1 MMRTAIG
8 TGAAM
13 RYARQVGPHLW
24 ISSKLLS
31 LELEKRF
38 FNQVHPGRR
47 NGHAGK
53 IRQASFRL
61 TDRCN
66 LRCHTCGQWG
76 DNGYLHACSPRE
88 LKDREIPSERYMHLF
103 HDLAKHGHRPLVYFW
118 GGEPML
124 YGDILELIEG
134 ATGLGLPTSIATN
147 GTRLEAAAHR
157 LVEAPLFLLQVSID
171 GHTAE
176 LHNALRPSAGGGG
189 DNFRDIKRGLAKVR
203 EAREARGRNLPLIAA
218 LTVISQANIAHLN
231 DIYDSF
237 RDQVDLFVFY
247 LSWWIDEA
255 SAKAHEEDFR
265 GRFGIPALLH
275 RGWVGG
281 WRPTDGEALDCQLKA
296 VLAKARGWSAP
307 AVAVVPPI
315 TGAENLNTYYTDH
328 DATFGFDQC
337 VSIYQAVEVN
347 SNGDM
352 SPCRDYHDYVVGN
365 VKNATISELW
375 NSEPYLKFRRSVD
388 RDGLMPVCTRCC
400 GLMGY

>member
-1 MMRTAIG
+1 MRTGFGLG
-8 TGAAM
+8 TAM

-24 ISSKLLS
+24 ISNKLLN

-38 FNQVHPGRR
+38 FNQLHPRR
-47 NGHAGK
+47 SEGHAGK

-76 DNGYLHACSPRE
+76 DNGYLHACSLSE
-88 LKDREIPSERYMHLF
+88 LKDREIPSQRYLHLLR
-103 HDLAKHGHRPLVYFW
+103 DLVAHGHQPLVYFW

-134 ATGLGLPTSIATN
+134 ATELGLPTSIATN
-147 GTRLEAAAHR
+147 GTRLAASARR

-171 GHTAE
+171 GHNAQ
-176 LHNALRPSAGGGG
+176 LHNSLRPSAGGGG
-189 DNFRDIKRGLAKVR
+189 NNFDDIKRGLTAVR
-203 EAREARGRNLPLIAA
+203 EAREAHGRRLPLIAA
-218 LTVISQANIAHLN
+218 LTVISQANIGHLS
-231 DIYDSF
+231 DIYDCF
-237 RDQVDLFVFY
+237 RDEVDLFVFY
-247 LSWWIDEA
+247 LSWWIDEEN
-255 SAKAHEEDFR
+255 AKAHEADFLA
-265 GRFGIPALLH
+265 RFGSSASLH

-281 WRPTDGEALDCQLKA
+281 WKPNDGEQLHHQLKT

-315 TGAENLNTYYTDH
+315 LDAKSLDTYYADH
-328 DATFGFDQC
+328 RATFGYDQC
-337 VSIYQAVEVN
+337 VSIYQAVEVD

-365 VKNATISELW
+365 VKTATISELW
-375 NSEPYLKFRRSVD
+375 NSARYRDFRRSID